1 MNKYELWNMAES
13 ETVPPKLEDPMHTK
27 KIIIVWTLSNPIA
40 SILSW
45 LPELMAAG

>member
-27 KIIIVWTLSNPIA
+27 KNNYCLDF
-40 SILSW
+40 
-45 LPELMAAG
+45 E